1 MLGQPSGCFAH
12 IQQHVGFIGFQR
24 LKGIELRCQQ
34 RDGHKLVVSG
44 GHTCGECVHGA
55 FQVQEQH
62 LRGVLPQEVAVTALQ
77 GGTGNNDPAFFL
89 LI

>member
-1 MLGQPSGCFAH
+1 
-12 IQQHVGFIGFQR
+12 
-24 LKGIELRCQQ
+24 
-34 RDGHKLVVSG
+34 VVSG